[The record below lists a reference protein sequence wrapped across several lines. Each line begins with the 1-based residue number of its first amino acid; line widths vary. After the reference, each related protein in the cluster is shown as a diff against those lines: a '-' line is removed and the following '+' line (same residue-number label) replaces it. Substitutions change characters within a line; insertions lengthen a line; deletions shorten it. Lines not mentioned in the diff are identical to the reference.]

1 MRISK
6 SKWLLSREYDSL
18 MSRKVHSDPENMGKS
33 KFSRVLDLDDRDRVV
48 VQKLFLYD

>member
-1 MRISK
+1 MQS
-6 SKWLLSREYDSL
+6 STP
-18 MSRKVHSDPENMGKS
+18 SRKVHSDDPENMGKS